1 MTEEQKSGVSF
12 NIREPVYI
20 QVVRHFKEQIA
31 TGQIGAGD
39 KIPSRR
45 ELASVMKINANTA
58 QKAYKEM
65 EEQGLIVT
73 EGNSR
78 AELHRISKYLTRFEL
93 N

>member
-20 QVVRHFKEQIA
+20 QVVRYFKEQIA

-73 EGNSR
+73 EGNSQV
-78 AELHRISKYLTRFEL
+78 ELHRISKY
-93 N
+93 